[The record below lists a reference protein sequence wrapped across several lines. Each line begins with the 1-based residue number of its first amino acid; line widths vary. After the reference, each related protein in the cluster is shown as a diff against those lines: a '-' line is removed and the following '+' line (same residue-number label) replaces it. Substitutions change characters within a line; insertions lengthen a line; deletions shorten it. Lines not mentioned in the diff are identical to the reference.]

1 MIAARMRKA
10 QRLHRI
16 HENLQRLEEERV
28 SGLRRRQVD
37 LEVRQ
42 EEMVNSLNAEDDLQA
57 MLMPMIV
64 RRLKALREEAG
75 RVGDEIERRV
85 KGLQAIAARTKF
97 AERLTD
103 TYEQQY
109 ERAQEQKELI
119 DAIERAART
128 KDASL
133 P

>member
-1 MIAARMRKA
+1 MIAGRMRKA

-16 HENLQRLEEERV
+16 HENLQRLEEERI

-37 LEVRQ
+37 LQDQQ
-42 EEMVNSLNAEDDLQA
+42 EEMVNSLNAEDDIQT

-75 RVGDEIERRV
+75 RVDDEIERRV

-103 TYEQQY
+103 AYEQQY
-109 ERAQEQKELI
+109 ERVQEEKELI
-119 DAIERAART
+119 EAIERAGRA